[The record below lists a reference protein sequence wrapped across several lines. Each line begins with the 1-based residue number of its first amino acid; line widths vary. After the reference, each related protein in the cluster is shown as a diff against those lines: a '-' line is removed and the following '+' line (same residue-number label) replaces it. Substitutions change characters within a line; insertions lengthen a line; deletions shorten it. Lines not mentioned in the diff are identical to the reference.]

1 MRVHSEDKENLS
13 VLGAERESE
22 NDAEDEG
29 NDEGKFN
36 GVPDSF
42 QCSGCSL
49 RSNFLH
55 HSGASQKW

>member
-1 MRVHSEDKENLS
+1 MRIHSEDKENLS

-22 NDAEDEG
+22 SNAEVES

-36 GVPDSF
+36 GVLDSF

-49 RSNFLH
+49 RSNLLH